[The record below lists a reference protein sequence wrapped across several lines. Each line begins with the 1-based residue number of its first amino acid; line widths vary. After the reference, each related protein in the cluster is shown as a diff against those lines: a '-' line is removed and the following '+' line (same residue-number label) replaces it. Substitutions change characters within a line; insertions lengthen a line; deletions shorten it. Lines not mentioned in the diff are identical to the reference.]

1 MICNGST
8 ARGVKCIDV
17 NFGSRCS
24 EFIYKTLGRFE
35 GRIEPQVAT
44 ALQAKDES
52 QRRVTQCFS
61 CMPPLKRK
69 EAVGWMGEV
78 VAIVLKHSIKTGVH
92 IHSSD
97 VILLRPNHPQQQR
110 SDAGGQLWIDGGL
123 TLPPPH
129 CFGRIDSQRGLFSG
143 SPFLRT
149 CRPLSPPPT

>member
-24 EFIYKTLGRFE
+24 EFIYKTLVRFE
-35 GRIEPQVAT
+35 GRLEPQVAT

-123 TLPPPH
+123 RCPPPNG
-129 CFGRIDSQRGLFSG
+129 CGKLAPQRGCFSAIRFVQ
-143 SPFLRT
+143 SDE
-149 CRPLSPPPT
+149 